1 MTTLQNVLLFAHLLG
16 MAAIIGGYAAV
27 AKAPRAVPAMV
38 WGARAQLLIGL
49 AMVGVASSQS
59 WELNH
64 VWVAV
69 KLLIAFVVV
78 GLLEVAQS
86 KEKKNEVAAP
96 LVTGAAVLAVV
107 NVAVAV
113 FWH

>member
-49 AMVGVASSQS
+49 AMVGVAESQK
-59 WELNH
+59 WQINH
-64 VWVAV
+64 AWVAV
-69 KLLIAFVVV
+69 KLVIAFIVV
-78 GLLEVAQS
+78 GLLEVASS
-86 KEKKNEVAAP
+86 KEKKHESAAP
-96 LVTGAAVLAVV
+96 LVTAAAALAVI

>member
-1 MTTLQNVLLFAHLLG
+1 MEIAALVLHYLTLLVL
-16 MAAIIGGYAAV
+16 IVGYLQSMNPGHAT
-27 AKAPRAVPAMV
+27 PLMV